1 MPSAVKQG
9 MSQRMCDPRKSSA
22 DPRNGALGVRR
33 RFCFARMPTTGL
45 LSKIDTKLGIW
56 VLELLFHWSWSGRE
70 SSESG
75 VALREREPV
84 LQVYR
89 MMQLKVNQDDHCKV
103 LCATHLNITKHV
115 TNVRLFS
122 SISRSRSSTYRPIQS
137 LDSQFH
143 RLGMMLRQSR
153 QNWYQLRRGLFTTLY
168 KEKRKSKIERS
179 ITEWVECWANRSIFT
194 RQSCQDML
202 CAADTKIN

>member
-89 MMQLKVNQDDHCKV
+89 WCN
-103 LCATHLNITKHV
+103 
-115 TNVRLFS
+115 
-122 SISRSRSSTYRPIQS
+122 SRSIKMITAKCFVQLTSTSRNTSRMSGFFRVFLDLVLPRTVRFKALTLSFTASAWCFDSRAKIGTNSDVGCSRP
-137 LDSQFH
+137 FT
-143 RLGMMLRQSR
+143 
-153 QNWYQLRRGLFTTLY
+153 RRR
-168 KEKRKSKIERS
+168 EKVKSKD
-179 ITEWVECWANRSIFT
+179 
-194 RQSCQDML
+194 Q
-202 CAADTKIN
+202 